1 MLIIIQLISILSFVL
16 LSVKYSKSINYC
28 VGIKVKSNIS
38 NVFSPS
44 KIGTLSLKNRLA
56 LAPMTRVS
64 ANEDGT
70 VGPLMKDYY
79 QSFVDGGFALVV
91 TEGIYTDKLYSQCYK
106 FQPGLSDE
114 VQMNSWKEVTGA
126 VHENDGVIIAQLMHA
141 GALSQY
147 NKYTKGNAAPSEI
160 QPLGEEMGI
169 YYGEGEYSVP
179 KAMSQEDINEVI
191 SGFASAARL
200 AKCAGFDGVEIHGAN
215 GYLLDQFLTVYT
227 NKRSDKYGGVLANR
241 LKIYKDIV
249 EAVREAVGRDFVVG
263 IRFSQSKV
271 NDFEYKWPEQDEG
284 AKTIFQSVLA
294 CGVDYIHTTE
304 HVAKGPAFENGLS
317 LASLAKKYANIPVI
331 ANGGISSDSDAN
343 YLVESGQADIVS
355 LGKIALAN
363 PNWPNAVESGQ
374 PLQDFDFDMF
384 NPLADL
390 KTAKQFMSA

>member
-1 MLIIIQLISILSFVL
+1 
-16 LSVKYSKSINYC
+16 
-28 VGIKVKSNIS
+28 
-38 NVFSPS
+38 
-44 KIGTLSLKNRLA
+44 
-56 LAPMTRVS
+56 MTRVS

-79 QSFVDGGFALVV
+79 QSFADGGFAMII

-114 VQMNSWKEVTGA
+114 VQMNSWKKVAEA
-126 VHENDGVIIAQLMHA
+126 VHKSDGVIIAQLMHA

-147 NKYTKGNAAPSEI
+147 NKYANGNAAPSEI
-160 QPLGEEMGI
+160 RPLGKEMGI

-191 SGFASAARL
+191 RGFANAAML

-227 NKRSDKYGGVLANR
+227 NERNDEYGGVLASR
-241 LKIYKDIV
+241 MKITREIV

-271 NDFEYKWPEQDEG
+271 NDIEYKWPEQDEG
-284 AKTIFQSVLA
+284 AKTIFQSALA
-294 CGVDYIHTTE
+294 SGVDYIHTTE
-304 HVAKGPAFENGLS
+304 YIAKASAFDGGLS
-317 LASLAKKYANIPVI
+317 LAALAKKYAAIPVI
-331 ANGGISSDSDAN
+331 ANGGISRDSDAN

-355 LGKIALAN
+355 LGKVALAN
-363 PNWPNAVESGQ
+363 PNWPNAVKSGRA
-374 PLQDFDFDMF
+374 LQDFDFEMF

-390 KTAKQFMSA
+390 KTAKQFMPT